1 MLAQDMLELTGRTI
15 WANTVGIVE
24 VSGWVLMLAFVFG
37 AVVGAAVTS
46 LARRI
51 AGR

>member
-1 MLAQDMLELTGRTI
+1 MLAQDMAEIFGHQV
-15 WANTVGIVE
+15 WAATMGMVE